1 MDKKSNIV
9 ERAFS
14 RRGFIAGA
22 GSVAAAVALTG
33 CADDTVPSP
42 IVPTSAFSDVDILN
56 FALNL
61 EYLESE
67 YYLRAATGAG
77 LSTADA
83 GSGAGTVTAPTGG
96 PVTTGNALYTNF
108 LNEFAQ
114 SELAHVRLLQKTITS
129 LGGTPISR
137 PTIDLQASF
146 ITLATTA
153 GVPNAATFNP
163 FSSWNNFIV
172 GVAIFE
178 DIGVTAYTGSAPL
191 ISNAAVLDAAAGI
204 QAKEAYTGALAR
216 TLIAAGASGSGA
228 DMTTLTNANL
238 LIATINKLGM
248 ADGSSAGGAVPINS
262 GVSNGTLGTTSGSG
276 ITLTPADSNSLAY
289 GRTPNQVLHI
299 AYGKS
304 TTGVYSGGGFF
315 PNGLNGTIKTTTA

>member
-1 MDKKSNIV
+1 MNKKSNIAEKV
-9 ERAFS
+9 FS
-14 RRGFIAGA
+14 RRCFLAGA
-22 GSVAAAVALTG
+22 GSVAAATSIAG
-33 CADDTVPSP
+33 CSDDTVPAPIPETSP
-42 IVPTSAFSDVDILN
+42 YSDIDILN

-61 EYLESE
+61 EYLECE
-67 YYLRAATGAG
+67 YYLRGATGAG
-77 LSTADA
+77 LSAADA
-83 GSGAGTVTAPTGG
+83 GSGAGTVTAPSGG
-96 PVTTGNALYTNF
+96 PVTTGNALYTDF
-108 LNEFAQ
+108 INEFSQ
-114 SELAHVRLLQKTITS
+114 SEVAHVRLLQKTITS

-137 PTIDLQASF
+137 PTIDLQTAF

-153 GVPNAATFNP
+153 GISNAATFNP

-191 ISNAAVLDAAAGI
+191 ISSAAVLDAAAGI

-216 TLIAAGASGSGA
+216 TLIAAGASGVGA
-228 DMTTLTNANL
+228 DTTTLTNANL

-248 ADGSSAGGAVPINS
+248 ADGSTAGGAVQINS
-262 GVSNGTLGTTSGSG
+262 GVTNGALGTATGSS

-304 TTGVYSGGGFF
+304 STGVYSSGGFF
-315 PNGLNGTIKTTTA
+315 PNGLNGTIKTTTT